1 MSRRVPLS
9 RASVV
14 MAELRRC
21 SPQLRWD
28 HLPHDAC
35 SDDAEIDAAMRKAVD
50 SYHAEGYGSDEL
62 ADRWQSLSLS
72 DLVMAARW
80 AESPQ
85 VFDFDPDLAAE
96 LASTEAGSL
105 PAAAVELPYPIQY
118 IRCRHLGCYDGFL
131 AWTDRDF
138 DTGKRVLSLVL
149 LERKSYARVRLLVP
163 FRGTIG
169 DLISRGMQT
178 GTEAKVTV
186 AYAEVPRY
194 AGPDDEG
201 HSDMLLQLLEEMLSM
216 LLYICSDNPDV
227 ETAYH
232 PPKASRGS
240 RPGPRT
246 NPETV
251 HKVGAR
257 IGRELGAARR
267 AQERGEHAATG
278 CTMPPHVRAAH
289 FTHYWVGHRK
299 GRTDG
304 RPGDRCIVH
313 WIPPIAING
322 GGGEEV
328 VHPVRMR

>member
-9 RASVV
+9 RASAVI
-14 MAELRRC
+14 AELRRC

-28 HLPHDAC
+28 QLPHDAC
-35 SDDAEIDAAMRKAVD
+35 SDGAEIDAAMREAVD
-50 SYHAEGYGSDEL
+50 SYHAEGYSFDDL
-62 ADRWQSLSLS
+62 ADRWQSLSPS

-80 AESPQ
+80 AASPQ
-85 VFDFDPDLAAE
+85 VFDFDTDLAAE
-96 LASTEAGSL
+96 LASTEAGNL
-105 PAAAVELPYPIQY
+105 PAAAVEELPYPIQY
-118 IRCRHLGCYDGFL
+118 IRCRLGDYDGFL

-138 DTGKRVLSLVL
+138 ETGEKVLSLVM

-163 FRGTIG
+163 LRDTIG
-169 DLISRGMQT
+169 DIVARGMQA

-194 AGPDDEG
+194 AGPDDAG
-201 HSDMLLQLLEEMLSM
+201 HSDMLLRLLREMLSV
-216 LLYICSDNPDV
+216 LLYICSDDPDV

-246 NPETV
+246 NPETI
-251 HKVGAR
+251 HEVGAR
-257 IGRELGAARR
+257 IGRELGSARR
-267 AQERGEHAATG
+267 AQERGEHAGTG
-278 CTMPPHVRAAH
+278 RTMPPHVRAAH
-289 FTHYWVGHRK
+289 WSHFWVGPRK

-328 VHPVRMR
+328 VHKVR